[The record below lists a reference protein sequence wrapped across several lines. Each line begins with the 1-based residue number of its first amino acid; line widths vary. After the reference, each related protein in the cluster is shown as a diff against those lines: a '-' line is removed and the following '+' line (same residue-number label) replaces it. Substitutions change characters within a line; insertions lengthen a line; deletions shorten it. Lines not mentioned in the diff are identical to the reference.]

1 MAALNTARR
10 VPTLLLALIL
20 AGLASNATAS
30 VSQPQKTLQPDSPAT
45 DSYVPP
51 GRVRVT
57 RAGQQDAPPVLVGRG
72 GDAGQQTEQALL
84 SSVATMA
91 NKIKDLTVIGTSA
104 AGASA
109 ARTSQGVAT
118 EASFMH
124 QAFPLV
130 LRVSGL
136 LAAAHLAVMVMYAG
150 VTGRWAKAAFGA
162 VSWAVVS
169 YGLMLLFESDQQ
181 QGVGL
186 FDLAQNFKLYAVNSP
201 TALMAMLWVVILWFA
216 LIAKALRSS
225 RRRFAMAGRTGLK
238 RGSSRTDKRTPTV
251 DDNPREI
258 RRNREG

>member
-1 MAALNTARR
+1 
-10 VPTLLLALIL
+10 
-20 AGLASNATAS
+20 
-30 VSQPQKTLQPDSPAT
+30 
-45 DSYVPP
+45 
-51 GRVRVT
+51 
-57 RAGQQDAPPVLVGRG
+57 
-72 GDAGQQTEQALL
+72 
-84 SSVATMA
+84 
-91 NKIKDLTVIGTSA
+91 
-104 AGASA
+104 
-109 ARTSQGVAT
+109 
-118 EASFMH
+118 MH

-216 LIAKALRSS
+216 LIAKVLRSS
-225 RRRFAMAGRTGLK
+225 RRRFSRAGRVGMK
-238 RGSSRTDKRTPTV
+238 RGPPKADKLKASV
-251 DDNPREI
+251 YYNPRQFHG
-258 RRNREG
+258 NREG